1 MPNEMK
7 DWLVRRL
14 NDWGTTGAEALA
26 DYLLTNG
33 VIVPPCNVGD
43 TVYMLLPGDL
53 ERYISEEKVTEVCS
67 KGFYISDFFP
77 PKDDMGS
84 YISYEQ
90 IGKTVFLTWEEADR
104 GLNNE

>member
-43 TVYMLLPGDL
+43 TVYC
-53 ERYISEEKVTEVCS
+53 INTFFS
-67 KGFYISDFFP
+67 KRPENKS
-77 PKDDMGS
+77 M
-84 YISYEQ
+84 
-90 IGKTVFLTWEEADR
+90 
-104 GLNNE
+104 